1 MSDPGEYELS
11 VPLDGAAAMIAADA
25 ASNSLGIAVETT
37 APGCAVARMV
47 IGPLMINGHGI
58 AHGGYM
64 FLLADT
70 AFAVAC
76 NSIAAPSVA
85 RMCEIA
91 FVQPVREGDV
101 LIASA
106 KRRAPWGRGGIYDVT
121 IARADGE
128 VVAEFRGY
136 SAPLR
141 SENPR

>member
-1 MSDPGEYELS
+1 MADPGEYELPI
-11 VPLDGAAAMIAADA
+11 PLDGAAAMIAADA
-25 ASNSLGIAVETT
+25 ASNNLGIAVETT
-37 APGCAVARMV
+37 APGCAVARMA

-76 NSIAAPSVA
+76 NSIVAPSVA

-91 FVQPVREGDV
+91 FVQPAREGDV

-106 KRRAPWGRGGIYDVT
+106 TRRAPWGRGGIYDVT